1 MNGHSTLSRP
11 RHLTEPS
18 ARKPTGSQG
27 DHITLEPK
35 NIRTPAHTL
44 HQHSPGRRSIR
55 SSPPNRE
62 SPTGG
67 TNPTHKNQL
76 QKIPA
81 DVRRPPSPNLHRPTQ
96 HHKLRAAHR
105 FPAERRIPTP
115 AGNPASASPRRPEH
129 PTPNRR
135 KPLRSPPPPDAAS
148 RTRLPPAGHRQRDQP
163 RPTPRPP
170 RTTAPAP
177 AQRLPHPHAPTGHPL
192 PQRSALSMKGYPHPP
207 DPWSWLSSR
216 ETVGRASKPSSH
228 PPRPGATHNLRPPP
242 PSSKGGTARPTDK
255 PHPNQH

>member
-135 KPLRSPPPPDAAS
+135 KPLRSPPPLTRQAERAFPQPATGNVISPDPRPGRPAPP
-148 RTRLPPAGHRQRDQP
+148 LPP
-163 RPTPRPP
+163 
-170 RTTAPAP
+170 
-177 AQRLPHPHAPTGHPL
+177 PHAPTGHPL

-242 PSSKGGTARPTDK
+242 PSSKGGTTRPTVK

>member
-1 MNGHSTLSRP
+1 M
-11 RHLTEPS
+11 E
-18 ARKPTGSQG
+18 
-27 DHITLEPK
+27 
-35 NIRTPAHTL
+35 
-44 HQHSPGRRSIR
+44 
-55 SSPPNRE
+55 SSP
-62 SPTGG
+62 T
-67 TNPTHKNQL
+67 
-76 QKIPA
+76 
-81 DVRRPPSPNLHRPTQ
+81 
-96 HHKLRAAHR
+96 
-105 FPAERRIPTP
+105 
-115 AGNPASASPRRPEH
+115 H
-129 PTPNRR
+129 PTPQAQGSAPFSRR
-135 KPLRSPPPPDAAS
+135 TTHPHPGGKSGERITETARTSHPKPPEAASLPAPPDAAS

-207 DPWSWLSSR
+207 DPWSRLSSR

-242 PSSKGGTARPTDK
+242 PSSKGGTTRPTVK